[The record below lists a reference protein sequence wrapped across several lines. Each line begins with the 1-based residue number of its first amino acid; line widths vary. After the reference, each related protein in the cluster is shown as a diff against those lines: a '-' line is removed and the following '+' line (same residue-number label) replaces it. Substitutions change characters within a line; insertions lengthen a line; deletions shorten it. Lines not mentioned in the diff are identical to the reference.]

1 MGCGARKP
9 ALSGAPEE
17 QRKAEAASAVR
28 DALHGLG
35 ATLARARQA
44 LIWERSWPFAVA
56 VASAIGIFLAVS
68 WAGLWIVLPPY
79 GRIAGVA
86 IFAILLLIAFVPA
99 LRIRLPRIGDA
110 VNRVDRT
117 SALAHRP
124 ATTLTDT
131 LSAQSADPM
140 VAALWRAHQERTA
153 DAARNLRAGFPRPR
167 LALRDPMALRAII
180 LLGVVATFFIAGDDR
195 TRRIASAFDW
205 TGAITPRLYRVDA
218 WIAPPAYTGRAPV
231 LLSGIRHDEA
241 AAGET
246 PQVAV
251 PAGSTLIVRAT
262 NLPALDLAIDGKLE
276 EETVAHPPKD
286 GTGIERQFKIVDNA
300 SVTVR
305 GLPAGTV
312 TWSFRAIPDRA
323 PVIQLLKDPEITGR
337 SALSLNYRIE
347 DDYGVTAAEAK
358 FERAGRIFAGDIAPR
373 PLVPAPDF
381 PLSLPQART
390 KNGAGQIAKDLTEH
404 PWAGARVRM
413 TLVARD
419 EGGNAGTSE
428 PRELVLPSRPFQ
440 KPVARV
446 LIEQR
451 RELAFD
457 ANARGRVQRA
467 LEALL
472 IAPERFMREANVY
485 LGVRTAGTRLRIAR
499 TDDDLRGVI
508 DYLWE
513 VAVLIEDGTLS
524 DVERDLRAAENALRQ
539 ALERGATEE
548 EIKKLMDQLRA
559 ALDRYLQALAQQLQ
573 RDNNVE
579 QRPLDPNARTV
590 SPQDLKRMLDQ
601 IERMA
606 KNGDRTGAQKLL
618 DQLQALMENLQ
629 RNRQAGPQQR
639 GDPNSALDQLGRMI
653 QEQQRLRDRTF
664 RQGREDPRNRGQNPK
679 GGQKGQQGQKGPNQ
693 FGQLG
698 KNQGDLRQQL
708 ERMLEQL
715 RRQQQQGQQG
725 QDGNEGPGNEAA
737 DALDGAG
744 KAMRDAENALG
755 QGDADGAVD
764 AQGRALQALR
774 RGAQSMAD
782 AMQNQGPGPGPG
794 NPDGPEAEAADRT
807 DPLGRPVRNREYG
820 DDYTVRVPDEIDA
833 QRARRVLEELR
844 RRLSDPNRPPM
855 ELEYLDRLL
864 RDY

>member
-1 MGCGARKP
+1 M
-9 ALSGAPEE
+9 SGAPEE
-17 QRKAEAASAVR
+17 RRETEPAGPVREALQ
-28 DALHGLG
+28 ALGNTLG
-35 ATLARARQA
+35 RARQA
-44 LIWERSWPFAVA
+44 LLLERFWPFAVA

-68 WAGLWIVLPPY
+68 WAGLWIALPPA

-99 LRIRLPRIGDA
+99 LRIRLPLARDA
-110 VNRVDRT
+110 VARVDQT

-131 LSAQSADPM
+131 LSAQSTDPM
-140 VAALWRAHQERTA
+140 VVALWRAHQERTA

-167 LALRDPMALRAII
+167 LALRDPMALRAVI
-180 LLGVVATFFIAGDDR
+180 LLGVVATFFVADGDR
-195 TRRIASAFDW
+195 SRRIAAAFDW

-218 WIAPPAYTGRAPV
+218 WIAPPVYTGRAPV

-246 PQVAV
+246 PQVSV
-251 PAGSTLIVRAT
+251 PAGSTLVVRAT
-262 NLPALDLAIDGKLE
+262 NLATLDLSIDGKLE
-276 EETVAHPPKD
+276 EEAVANPPKD
-286 GTGIERQFKIVDNA
+286 GTGIERHFKILENA

-305 GLPAGTV
+305 GLPVGTV

-337 SALSLNYRIE
+337 STLSLNYRIE
-347 DDYGVTAAEAK
+347 DDYGVTGAEAK
-358 FERAGRIFAGDIAPR
+358 FERGGRIFAGDIAPR

-390 KNGAGQIAKDLTEH
+390 KNGAGQIAKDLTQH
-404 PWAGARVRM
+404 PWAGSRVRM
-413 TLVARD
+413 TLLARD
-419 EGGNAGTSE
+419 EGGNTGTSE
-428 PRELVLPSRPFQ
+428 PHELVLPSRPFL

-457 ANARGRVQRA
+457 GNARGRVQRA
-467 LEALL
+467 LDALL

-485 LGVRTAGTRLRIAR
+485 LGVRTAGTRLRLAR

-539 ALERGATEE
+539 ALERNATEE

-559 ALDRYLQALAQQLQ
+559 ALDRYLQALAQQQQ

-590 SPQDLKRMLDQ
+590 TPQDLKRMLDQ

-664 RQGREDPRNRGQNPK
+664 RQGRENPRNNRGQNPK
-679 GGQKGQQGQKGPNQ
+679 GQQGKQGQKDQNQ

-715 RRQQQQGQQG
+715 RKQQQGQQG
-725 QDGNEGPGNEAA
+725 QDGEEGPGKDAA
-737 DALDGAG
+737 DALG
-744 KAMRDAENALG
+744 KAEQAMRDAENSLG

-764 AQGRALQALR
+764 SQGRALQALR

-782 AMQNQGPGPGPG
+782 AMQNQGPGPGRGDP
-794 NPDGPEAEAADRT
+794 NGPEAEAADRT

-844 RRLSDPNRPPM
+844 RRLSDPNRPQM

-864 RDY
+864 RE